1 MTTDKVH
8 DAIELID
15 FLSSTNESGV
25 CSDQPW
31 LLSTDGSPEEGVADA
46 FLESLL
52 GESESSSAATSP
64 LWSPCTT
71 DSDIYEDPSKKSPH
85 TRFCTPLR
93 GLDAEFFPN
102 LLPAQVPQSHLA
114 KEEASDVSID
124 LGWQPSD
131 LQEQLGLAYYLTSN
145 QASTLPFNQT
155 LTLKDLLLNN
165 LGQNSQPNSLESR
178 QELELNEDEK
188 KLLAKE
194 GVNLPNKL
202 PLSKFEERVLKKI
215 RRKIRNKRSAQES
228 RKKKRE
234 YVYSLEGRMS
244 AYAAHNLQLQR
255 KVYQLEE
262 ANSALLNQLSRL
274 QALLPNCSS
283 RTTQRGTCIL
293 VLLLSFTLLIS
304 SNLTPDSFHL
314 LNLRSRGPSRSL
326 LSVDEGQVFTP
337 PPPLP
342 LLSTTISSLKEKL
355 WSWTNTPSANIPESR
370 EREWRHHDDH

>member
-8 DAIELID
+8 DDIELID

-31 LLSTDGSPEEGVADA
+31 LLTIDGSPEEGVADG

-71 DSDIYEDPSKKSPH
+71 DSDIYEDPSKESPR
-85 TRFCTPLR
+85 TRFCTPLH

-102 LLPAQVPQSHLA
+102 LLPPQHPQSHLA

-145 QASTLPFNQT
+145 QASSLPFNQT

-165 LGQNSQPNSLESR
+165 LRQNSQPNSLESR

-283 RTTQRGTCIL
+283 KTTQRSTCIL

-314 LNLRSRGPSRSL
+314 LNLRTRGSSRSL
-326 LSVDEGQVFTP
+326 LSVDEGQQF
-337 PPPLP
+337 
-342 LLSTTISSLKEKL
+342 
-355 WSWTNTPSANIPESR
+355 
-370 EREWRHHDDH
+370 EREALELDKHT